1 MEVELAELKSKILKL
16 LKEDIE
22 FRYAVAG
29 LIGLE
34 EILRRLDRHEEELAK
49 LREDLNRLIEDHN
62 KLREDFNKAF
72 QAFSKALQALEARLE
87 AVEKRLEGVE
97 KRLDKVEERLDKV
110 EERLSK
116 VEERLDKVE
125 ARLDKVEE
133 RLDKVEVRL
142 GRVERTLEK
151 ITLDIEEEARS
162 IIRYR
167 LKSELGLDV
176 KLEPLML
183 PELELNLYGVAGDV
197 CVVGEATVRG
207 GVRVLEDLLA
217 KLEILKSKYPDKLR
231 PKVIPVIYVS
241 LAVPELVEEA
251 KRREVWLLKAT
262 EDYYKPD
269 LSSLLRG

>member
-1 MEVELAELKSKILKL
+1 MELAELKSKILKL

-72 QAFSKALQALEARLE
+72 QAFSKALQALE
-87 AVEKRLEGVE
+87 
-97 KRLDKVEERLDKV
+97 ERLDKV
-110 EERLSK
+110 EK
-116 VEERLDKVE
+116 RLD
-125 ARLDKVEE
+125 RVEE

-183 PELELNLYGVAGDV
+183 PGLELNLYGVAGDV

>member
-1 MEVELAELKSKILKL
+1 VEVELAELKSKILKL

-87 AVEKRLEGVE
+87 AVEKRL
-97 KRLDKVEERLDKV
+97 DKI
-110 EERLSK
+110 
-116 VEERLDKVE
+116 E

-167 LKSELGLDV
+167 LRSELGLDV

-183 PELELNLYGVAGDV
+183 PELELNIYGVAGDV

-217 KLEILKSKYPDKLR
+217 KLEILKSRYPDKLR